1 MPDMIGLQAL
11 ARDSGLSAY
20 DAEYL
25 KLAIQ
30 EGLPL
35 ATADNQLRGACMDCG
50 VAVFPKR
57 QFGLLKYS
65 QTVAIFIIGSY
76 YDNFS
81 ISRAKNELTQII
93 HAVET
98 GPPVELTRHG
108 KAAAV
113 LLSVSDYD
121 ALTLKQK
128 VYLRVTDLKFPAG
141 KLIYEPEVS
150 S

>member
-1 MPDMIGLQAL
+1 VVSNAL
-11 ARDSGLSAY
+11 ISGERRGRLSK
-20 DAEYL
+20 AESTHYW
-25 KLAIQ
+25 
-30 EGLPL
+30 
-35 ATADNQLRGACMDCG
+35 N
-50 VAVFPKR
+50 
-57 QFGLLKYS
+57 LL
-65 QTVAIFIIGSY
+65 TT
-76 YDNFS
+76 FS
-81 ISRAKNELTQII
+81 IFRAKNELTQII

-113 LLSVSDYD
+113 LLSLSDYD

>member
-1 MPDMIGLQAL
+1 MGVWKLEVSNAL
-11 ARDSGLSAY
+11 ISGERRGRLSK
-20 DAEYL
+20 AESTHYW
-25 KLAIQ
+25 
-30 EGLPL
+30 
-35 ATADNQLRGACMDCG
+35 N
-50 VAVFPKR
+50 
-57 QFGLLKYS
+57 LL
-65 QTVAIFIIGSY
+65 TT
-76 YDNFS
+76 FS